1 MPNATLKGR
10 IIWHELLTTD
20 PDAAIEF
27 YRTIAG
33 WDVTPFPDN
42 PSYRIWTTGTRQD
55 AGLMQLPDDLKL
67 MGVPPHWLFYVG
79 VPDAEAAIAQATSL
93 GGQLRMPAQ
102 EVPNVGRFAVL
113 ADPQGVVFCILQPGM
128 EGDGEEQP
136 PKPGEFSWHE
146 LLTTDWQA
154 GFKFYHDLF
163 GWEQMDSMDMGP
175 MGTYLIWGRHG
186 RQLGGMFNKP
196 VEMPAPPHWMCYI
209 MVANADAAAAKV
221 PELGG
226 KVLNGPM
233 EVPGG
238 DRIAQLMDPQG
249 AAISVHSTAQVVRAE
264 PIPAAAPEPA
274 PRPKPVP
281 RPKPK
286 APAAKARKPAKPTA
300 RKPVKKAAVKKAA
313 ATKKPV
319 KKTTAARSRGRPAKK
334 R

>member
-1 MPNATLKGR
+1 MPNPFPTGR
-10 IIWHELLTTD
+10 IVWHELLTTD
-20 PDAAIEF
+20 PDAAIPF
-27 YRTIAG
+27 YRSIVG

-42 PSYRIWTTGTRQD
+42 PSYRIWATGRRQD
-55 AGLMQLPDDLKL
+55 GGLMQLPDDLQR
-67 MGVPPHWLFYVG
+67 MGIPPHWLFYVG
-79 VPDAEAAIAQATSL
+79 VPNADATIAKATAL

-102 EVPNVGRFAVL
+102 EIPNVGRFAVL
-113 ADPQGVVFCILQPGM
+113 ADPQGVVFCILQPIM
-128 EGDGEEQP
+128 EGDGEDAP

-154 GFKFYHDLF
+154 GFTFYRDLF
-163 GWEQMDSMDMGP
+163 GWQRMDSMDIGP

-186 RQLGGMFNKP
+186 MQMGGMFNKP
-196 VEMPAPPHWMCYI
+196 PEMPAPPHWMCYI
-209 MVANADAAAAKV
+209 MVPNADAAAAKA

-274 PRPKPVP
+274 PRPKPTP
-281 RPKPK
+281 RPKP
-286 APAAKARKPAKPTA
+286 KARKPAKPAA
-300 RKPVKKAAVKKAA
+300 RKPVKKAAVKK
-313 ATKKPV
+313 TVTRKPV